1 VFYFNNDT
9 MINDN
14 DKGQRIYDKLLYYFE
29 KKVSVHVN
37 SSFGYRNGLIIDLN
51 DSMLVIEDRVKGETQ
66 IFLEEIY
73 EDSISRYVEEWK
85 HD

>member
-1 VFYFNNDT
+1 
-9 MINDN
+9 
-14 DKGQRIYDKLLYYFE
+14 
-29 KKVSVHVN
+29 VSVHVN